1 MKELD
6 AILPVYE
13 FHERHRVA
21 ADASPERLDR
31 ALREVTFGELPLVRA
46 LLWLRGIGRPRKDEP
61 VLTAMKRRG
70 NIVDDIPGEGVVLA
84 VRGQFWRPRG
94 GRGPGADAVAV
105 VDFRAVAGSLTT
117 ETRVHVADR
126 AARRKFAR
134 YWLVIRPF
142 SGLTR
147 ILLLRAAKRRAEE
160 RA

>member
-13 FHERHRVA
+13 FRERHRVT

-46 LLWLRGIGRPRKDEP
+46 LLWLRGIGRPANDEP
-61 VLTAMKRRG
+61 VLAAMKRRG
-70 NIVDDIPGEGVVLA
+70 DVVDDIPGQGIVLA
-84 VRGQFWRPRG
+84 VRGQFWRLRG
-94 GRGPGADAVAV
+94 GRGPGADAVAL
-105 VDFRAVAGSLTT
+105 VDFRADAGFLST
-117 ETRVHVADR
+117 ETRVHVADPV
-126 AARRKFAR
+126 ARRKFAR
-134 YWLVIRPF
+134 YWRVIRPF

-147 ILLLRAAKRRAEE
+147 ILLLRAAKRRAES